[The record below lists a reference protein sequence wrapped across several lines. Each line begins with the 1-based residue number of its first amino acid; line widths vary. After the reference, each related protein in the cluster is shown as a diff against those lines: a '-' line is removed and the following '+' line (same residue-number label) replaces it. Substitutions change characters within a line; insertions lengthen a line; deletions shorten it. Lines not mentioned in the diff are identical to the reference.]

1 VEEILEELIRC
12 PGSKGSFIVGK
23 DGLVIA
29 TAGTFDGDPE
39 VIAAAA
45 AETLVNIENS
55 MPMLVP
61 LDYLELGGA
70 SSQLHVMAI
79 NEVTYLLL
87 QASNQSVAGRVR
99 FELKSACRQL
109 RDIL

>member
-1 VEEILEELIRC
+1 MEEILEELIRC

-29 TAGTFDGDPE
+29 TAGSFDGDPE

-55 MPMLVP
+55 LPMLTP
-61 LDYLELGGA
+61 LDYIELAGPVT
-70 SSQLHVMAI
+70 SLHVMAI

-87 QASNQSVAGRVR
+87 QASNQSVVGRLR
-99 FELKSACRQL
+99 FELKMACRQL